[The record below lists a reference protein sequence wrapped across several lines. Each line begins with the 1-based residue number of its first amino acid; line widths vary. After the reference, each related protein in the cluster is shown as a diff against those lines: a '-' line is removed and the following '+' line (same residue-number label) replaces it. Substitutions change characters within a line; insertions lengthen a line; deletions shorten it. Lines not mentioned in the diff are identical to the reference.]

1 MLSSELTFV
10 IIAAVLALFT
20 WIGVRSGRSTDD
32 VEDYV
37 VARDS
42 QGARP
47 LTLSFIASGLGAWV
61 LFAVP
66 EVGAFVGLVGIV
78 GYALAVAA
86 PVFAFALLGPRMRQ
100 AVPRGHTLTEF
111 VGARFGRPFQV
122 YVIGISILYMFF
134 FVTAELTAVGAVTAI
149 LSGLDARVTVLAV
162 AAATVAYTAVGGL
175 RASLRTDR
183 WQAWLILSLAA
194 LVAVAVV
201 ASLASPGEAFAGSG
215 LVGVELARVEVAITL
230 IVAVTAANLFH
241 QGYWQRVWAARDDA
255 SLARAGLSGGLVS
268 IPIVVVIGILGIVA
282 AGAPL
287 DLGAPPV
294 PFFALVTN
302 APAWVGA
309 VVLVLGVALVA
320 SSVDTLVNGMTALVA
335 AEHRRI
341 SLPQARLVTVL
352 LLLPAILIAW
362 QGYSVLRLFLIADLL
377 CAATV
382 VPALLGLWRHAT
394 TTAAFAGALAGLAGA
409 VVPNWIGTGSL
420 VEAMRLATFPNAIP
434 TLTPF
439 AGALLASTIVAL
451 AVSLILRERADME
464 AISVRITPLQGRER

>member
-1 MLSSELTFV
+1 MLSWELTFV

-20 WIGVRSGRSTDD
+20 WIGVRSGRSTGD

-47 LTLSFIASGLGAWV
+47 LALSFIASGLGAWV

-86 PVFAFALLGPRMRQ
+86 PVFAFALIGPRMRQ

-175 RASLRTDR
+175 RASLRTDG
-183 WQAWLILSLAA
+183 WQAWLIVALVA
-194 LVAVAVV
+194 LVAVAVI
-201 ASLASPGEAFAGSG
+201 ASLVDPGEAFAGSG
-215 LVGVELARVEVAITL
+215 LVGVEFARVEVAVTL

-255 SLARAGLSGGLVS
+255 SLARAGLAGGLVS
-268 IPIVVVIGILGIVA
+268 IPIVLVIGILGIVA

-287 DLGAPPV
+287 ELGAPPV

-341 SLPQARLVTVL
+341 SLPQARSVTVL
-352 LLLPAILIAW
+352 LLLPGIAIAW
-362 QGYSVLRLFLIADLL
+362 QGYSVLRLFLMADLL

-382 VPALLGLWRHAT
+382 VPVLLGLWRRST

-409 VVPNWIGTGSL
+409 VVPNWIGTGSFI
-420 VEAMRLATFPNAIP
+420 EAMRLATFPNAVP
-434 TLTPF
+434 TLMPF
-439 AGALLASTIVAL
+439 AGALLASTFAAL
-451 AVSLILRERADME
+451 AVSLILRQSADIG
-464 AISVRITPLQGRER
+464 ATGGRIKPLPEPEP